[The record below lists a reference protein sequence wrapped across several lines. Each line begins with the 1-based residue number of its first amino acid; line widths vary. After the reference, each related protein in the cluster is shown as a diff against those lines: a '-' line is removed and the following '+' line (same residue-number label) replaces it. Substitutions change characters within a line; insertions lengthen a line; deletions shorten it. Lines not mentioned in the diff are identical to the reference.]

1 MHRRSTRFV
10 LVLLAVCSLALA
22 SRSHAQAPEHSVA
35 RRWTDLLLASI
46 RRDFGRPTI
55 HARNLFHMSV
65 AMWDAWAAFDDRAHP
80 WVSSE
85 RHVAA
90 DREAARREAISHA
103 AYRVLLNRF
112 ATSPGFATMQPQY
125 VALMQELGFD
135 PSNASTLGD
144 SPAEI
149 GRAHV

>member
-1 MHRRSTRFV
+1 V

-22 SRSHAQAPEHSVA
+22 SRSHAQAPEYSVA

-55 HARNLFHMSV
+55 HARNLFHVSV

-85 RHVAA
+85 RMWQPTARPPVA
-90 DREAARREAISHA
+90 RPS
-103 AYRVLLNRF
+103 
-112 ATSPGFATMQPQY
+112 ATLRTACC
-125 VALMQELGFD
+125 
-135 PSNASTLGD
+135 
-144 SPAEI
+144 
-149 GRAHV
+149 